1 MKAAYGFFR
10 PTVYKLVFTIEWAA
24 FLLLTV
30 VERRTIEPDLLPAA
44 LWPLFFFY
52 GLGCALVAWSQ
63 RADRLAG
70 GRGLALLVVAMV
82 ALDQASKAFAAALLP
97 PGTSLPLIGG
107 WLHVANIRN
116 ASGSWLGVAWLR
128 PVLAVAATLVLPV
141 SVIVYRYYVSTR
153 RRSLWVDLAFV
164 GVFAGY
170 ASWLIDIYVRGY
182 VVDVIYIPELVAVD
196 LKDLFLSLGICVV
209 VEVLD
214 NPGISLRWAGW
225 RAEVESTR
233 RLVADLAAFATRE
246 LRHGWMAI
254 RKRIRPPL
262 KNR

>member
-1 MKAAYGFFR
+1 MQAVYRFFR
-10 PTVYKLVFTIEWAA
+10 PTVYKLVFTIEWLA

-30 VERRTIEPDLLPAA
+30 AERRTIEPHLLPVA

-52 GLGCALVAWSQ
+52 GLGCALVAWSR
-63 RADRLAG
+63 RADRLAD
-70 GRGLALLVVAMV
+70 GRGLALLLVGMV
-82 ALDQASKAFAAALLP
+82 ALDQASKAVAAAFLP
-97 PGTSLPLIGG
+97 PGSSLPLIEG
-107 WLHVANIRN
+107 WLHLANVRN
-116 ASGSWLGVAWLR
+116 ASGSWLSLAWLR

-170 ASWLIDIYVRGY
+170 ASWLIDIYLRGY
-182 VVDVIYIPELVAVD
+182 VVDVIYIPDLVAVD

-214 NPGISLRWAGW
+214 NPDISLHSGGW
-225 RAEVESTR
+225 RAEIESTR
-233 RLVADLAAFATRE
+233 RLVADLAAFAARE
-246 LRHGWMAI
+246 IHTGWIAI
-254 RKRIRPPL
+254 LERIRSPQN
-262 KNR
+262 NR